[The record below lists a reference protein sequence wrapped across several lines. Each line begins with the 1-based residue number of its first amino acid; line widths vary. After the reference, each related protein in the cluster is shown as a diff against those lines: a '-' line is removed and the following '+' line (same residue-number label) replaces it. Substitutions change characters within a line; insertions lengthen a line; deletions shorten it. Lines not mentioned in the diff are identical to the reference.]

1 MLHEIIQYIAD
12 NQERF
17 MEESRVHLVLSL
29 SAFMIGIVLCV
40 PLGILCAKKAK
51 FAAPIMNLFNTLRVI
66 PSLAVLVAI
75 MPFLGTGFTP
85 SLVAL
90 TLLACPPILIHT
102 YLGFR
107 NIDSAILEA
116 ASGMGMGEARI
127 MRRIELPLALPL
139 IITGAKTSAV
149 QVTASATL
157 AAFIGGG
164 GLGTFIING
173 LSINDFAIVLAG
185 AIPITIFAVG
195 IEIVLSV
202 VEKWSAWPK

>member
-1 MLHEIIQYIAD
+1 MIHEIIRYISE

-17 MEESRVHLVLSL
+17 WEETKVHLELSF
-29 SAFMIGIVLCV
+29 SAFLIGVVLCV
-40 PLGILCAKKAK
+40 PLGILCAKKAS

-66 PSLAVLVAI
+66 PSLVVLIVI
-75 MPFLGTGFTP
+75 MPILGTGFMP

-102 YLGFR
+102 YLGFQ
-107 NIDSAILEA
+107 NIEGSILEA
-116 ASGMGMGEARI
+116 ASGMGMGQTRI

-164 GLGTFIING
+164 GLGTFIVNG
-173 LSINDFAIVLAG
+173 LGINDFAIVLTG
-185 AIPITIFAVG
+185 AIPITILAVG
-195 IEIVLSV
+195 IEILLSA
-202 VEKWSAWPK
+202 VEKWSSWQK